1 VLGQGRGECGNQP
14 QLITCERERTLT
26 TLREELGKAQR
37 NRVAIGHFNIS
48 DLEGL
53 KAVFESAREVGVP
66 VIVGLSEGER
76 AFMGVRVAA
85 AAVRVLRED
94 HHYPIFI
101 NADHTHSLASAEEAV
116 RAGFDSVVFDRSELP
131 FAQNISETKA
141 AVDALK
147 SINPSFL
154 IEGEIGEIGTGSEI
168 HESAP
173 RDLRL
178 TTPEEARE
186 FASATGID
194 VLAPAV
200 GNSHGLSRSMV
211 HGDAQKR
218 LNIDRI
224 SQLRQAAGLFMT
236 LHGASG
242 TNDEDLRRAI
252 EAGITVVHINTEL
265 RLAWRR
271 GLEKAFAK
279 EPDQVVPYKLLP
291 SAVDA
296 MKQVVRSRL
305 LLFSGAQS
313 GPGA

>member
-1 VLGQGRGECGNQP
+1 
-14 QLITCERERTLT
+14 LT

>member
-1 VLGQGRGECGNQP
+1 M
-14 QLITCERERTLT
+14 LT

-141 AVDALK
+141 AVEALK

-313 GPGA
+313 GPAA

>member
-1 VLGQGRGECGNQP
+1 MLGKGRGDCGSQP
-14 QLITCERERTLT
+14 QLIMRGRERMLT

-66 VIVGLSEGER
+66 LIVGLSEGER

-94 HHYPIFI
+94 YHYPIFI

-141 AVDALK
+141 AVNALK

-173 RDLRL
+173 RS
-178 TTPEEARE
+178 EERR
-186 FASATGID
+186 
-194 VLAPAV
+194 V
-200 GNSHGLSRSMV
+200 G
-211 HGDAQKR
+211 
-218 LNIDRI
+218 
-224 SQLRQAAGLFMT
+224 
-236 LHGASG
+236 
-242 TNDEDLRRAI
+242 
-252 EAGITVVHINTEL
+252 
-265 RLAWRR
+265 
-271 GLEKAFAK
+271 K
-279 EPDQVVPYKLLP
+279 EC
-291 SAVDA
+291 
-296 MKQVVRSRL
+296 RC
-305 LLFSGAQS
+305 
-313 GPGA
+313 